1 MTTQQDNATPRPAP
15 GGRTDAGALA
25 VQIARLMAD
34 RHCREIVVLD
44 LRGHS
49 PVTDYYVIATG
60 TSDRQMQAVADEIA
74 HEGAKVGS
82 KVWHVAGLESAT
94 WILLDFVDVVAH
106 LFEEGVRHHYD
117 LEMLWGDVPR
127 VEWSRP
133 GGAGKH

>member
-1 MTTQQDNATPRPAP
+1 MVTKQNSAAQRPLPAEQTGP
-15 GGRTDAGALA
+15 GALA

-34 RHCREIVVLD
+34 RHCREVLVLD

-49 PVTDYYVIATG
+49 PVTDFYVIATG
-60 TSDRQMQAVADEIA
+60 TSDRQMRAIADEIA

-82 KVWHVAGLESAT
+82 RVWHVAGLDSAT

-106 LFEEGVRHHYD
+106 LFAEGVRHHYD

-133 GGAGKH
+133 AGEH